1 MKLEKVK
8 LIIGITIA
16 ATTIVGIIL
25 GVDRY
30 FAKSADVNT
39 KVIAMEEDHK
49 KLEIK
54 DELAQERL
62 DISISDDHI
71 FQQQQHIQQMKNYSI
86 FEQRKEIPE
95 LTSMEKE
102 AMKNA
107 EERLDKLK
115 KEKKDKIK
123 RYEQMRIKED

>member
-8 LIIGITIA
+8 LIAGIIIA
-16 ATTIVGIIL
+16 IATIVGIIL

-30 FAKSADVNT
+30 FAKSGDVAVQV
-39 KVIAMEEDHK
+39 KEMEEDHR

-54 DELAQERL
+54 DELVQERL

-71 FQQQQHIQQMKNYSI
+71 FQQQQHIQQLKNHHI
-86 FEQRKEIPE
+86 FEQRKEIPK

-107 EERLDKLK
+107 IERLEKLK
-115 KEKKDKIK
+115 KARGNKIK
-123 RYEQMRIKED
+123 RYEQMRKD